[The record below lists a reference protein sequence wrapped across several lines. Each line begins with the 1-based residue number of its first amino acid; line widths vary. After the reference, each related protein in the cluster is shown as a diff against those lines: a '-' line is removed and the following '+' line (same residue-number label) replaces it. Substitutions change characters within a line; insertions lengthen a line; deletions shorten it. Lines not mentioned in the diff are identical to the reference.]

1 MEGPPRP
8 RRVGRRR
15 ETAGRAESMPVG
27 VRVRGTTGGSRRRLN
42 PPSSGLHPTTSGDHK
57 DVAENQ
63 GLCLSARAPS
73 VPRGMEGPRG
83 SWLGQ
88 GVLWAPVPED
98 CIGLSDLG
106 LTERLPDLKGTSCQW
121 GRWTPL
127 G

>member
-8 RRVGRRR
+8 GRVGMRR

-57 DVAENQ
+57 DAAESQ
-63 GLCLSARAPS
+63 GLRSSARAPS

-83 SWLGQ
+83 SWPGQ
-88 GVLWAPVPED
+88 GVLWASVPED
-98 CIGLSDLG
+98 CIGLSGLG
-106 LTERLPDLKGTSCQW
+106 LTERPPHLEGASCQ
-121 GRWTPL
+121 GGLWTPL